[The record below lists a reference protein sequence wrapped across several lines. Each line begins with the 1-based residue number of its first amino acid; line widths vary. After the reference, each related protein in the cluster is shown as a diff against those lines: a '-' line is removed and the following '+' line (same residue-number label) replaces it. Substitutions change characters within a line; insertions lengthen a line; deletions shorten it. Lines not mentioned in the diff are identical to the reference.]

1 MSWPKLLILDCDGVL
16 VDSEPLAC
24 EADAAAVQ
32 IFGTKML
39 SSAQAM
45 KRFTGKSAAYMRDVL
60 THEFGVTDIDGCM
73 QKKDDILWELYREKL
88 HTTPGLLAA
97 LHKLREAGIAL
108 CVASNSGHQ
117 RLEHT
122 FAVTDLRAFFGNNI
136 FSAEDV
142 AHGKPAPDLHLYA
155 AARMGFKPTEALV
168 IDDSPSGIEGA
179 SAAGIRSLGF
189 IGTNR
194 LGKPWE
200 TALMAAGAQDL
211 ISSFDALLLKLGLCG
226 KFQSCTNDN
235 TASL

>member
-1 MSWPKLLILDCDGVL
+1 MPALPMSWPKLLILDCDGVL

-142 AHGKPAPDLHLYA
+142 AHGKPAPDLHLYDL
-155 AARMGFKPTEALV
+155 FISLV
-168 IDDSPSGIEGA
+168 T
-179 SAAGIRSLGF
+179 F
-189 IGTNR
+189 R
-194 LGKPWE
+194 LRQQG
-200 TALMAAGAQDL
+200 
-211 ISSFDALLLKLGLCG
+211 
-226 KFQSCTNDN
+226 
-235 TASL
+235 

>member
-1 MSWPKLLILDCDGVL
+1 MVACKKRTTFFGSCTAKNCTQRLVSLLH
-16 VDSEPLAC
+16 
-24 EADAAAVQ
+24 
-32 IFGTKML
+32 FTN
-39 SSAQAM
+39 SA
-45 KRFTGKSAAYMRDVL
+45 KR
-60 THEFGVTDIDGCM
+60 
-73 QKKDDILWELYREKL
+73 
-88 HTTPGLLAA
+88 
-97 LHKLREAGIAL
+97 GIAL

-211 ISSFDALLLKLGLCG
+211 ISSFDELLLKLGLCG

>member
-73 QKKDDILWELYREKL
+73 QKKDDILWGLYREKL

-97 LHKLREAGIAL
+97 LHKLREAGIP
-108 CVASNSGHQ
+108 VIS
-117 RLEHT
+117 EME
-122 FAVTDLRAFFGNNI
+122 FAGR
-136 FSAEDV
+136 
-142 AHGKPAPDLHLYA
+142 Y
-155 AARMGFKPTEALV
+155 
-168 IDDSPSGIEGA
+168 
-179 SAAGIRSLGF
+179 
-189 IGTNR
+189 
-194 LGKPWE
+194 LGKAR
-200 TALMAAGAQDL
+200 TICVTGSNGKTTTTSLIYKILRDAGYNVALGGNIGESFAYSVATGDYDWYVL
-211 ISSFDALLLKLGLCG
+211 ELSSFQLDGMFRFRAHIGVL
-226 KFQSCTNDN
+226 TNITPDPLDP
-235 TASL
+235 SLIPI

>member
-1 MSWPKLLILDCDGVL
+1 M
-16 VDSEPLAC
+16 
-24 EADAAAVQ
+24 Q

-73 QKKDDILWELYREKL
+73 QKKDDILWGLYREKL

-108 CVASNSGHQ
+108 CVASNSSHQ

-122 FAVTDLRAFFGNNI
+122 FAVTDLAAFFGKNV

-211 ISSFDALLLKLGLCG
+211 ISSFDELLLKLSLCG

>member
-60 THEFGVTDIDGCM
+60 THEFGVKDIDGCM
-73 QKKDDILWELYREKL
+73 QKKDDILWGLYREKL

-108 CVASNSGHQ
+108 CVASNRDRKS
-117 RLEHT
+117 
-122 FAVTDLRAFFGNNI
+122 V
-136 FSAEDV
+136 V
-142 AHGKPAPDLHLYA
+142 
-155 AARMGFKPTEALV
+155 
-168 IDDSPSGIEGA
+168 
-179 SAAGIRSLGF
+179 
-189 IGTNR
+189 
-194 LGKPWE
+194 
-200 TALMAAGAQDL
+200 
-211 ISSFDALLLKLGLCG
+211 
-226 KFQSCTNDN
+226 
-235 TASL
+235 

>member
-73 QKKDDILWELYREKL
+73 QKGRHSLGLYREKL

-108 CVASNSGHQ
+108 
-117 RLEHT
+117 
-122 FAVTDLRAFFGNNI
+122 
-136 FSAEDV
+136 
-142 AHGKPAPDLHLYA
+142 
-155 AARMGFKPTEALV
+155 
-168 IDDSPSGIEGA
+168 
-179 SAAGIRSLGF
+179 RSLQQRPS
-189 IGTNR
+189 T
-194 LGKPWE
+194 
-200 TALMAAGAQDL
+200 
-211 ISSFDALLLKLGLCG
+211 S
-226 KFQSCTNDN
+226 
-235 TASL
+235 

>member
-73 QKKDDILWELYREKL
+73 QKKDDILWGLYREKL

-108 CVASNSGHQ
+108 CVASNSSHQ

-122 FAVTDLRAFFGNNI
+122 FAV
-136 FSAEDV
+136 
-142 AHGKPAPDLHLYA
+142 
-155 AARMGFKPTEALV
+155 TEALV

-211 ISSFDALLLKLGLCG
+211 ISSFNELLLKLGLCG

>member
-73 QKKDDILWELYREKL
+73 QKKDDILWGLYREKL

-97 LHKLREAGIAL
+97 LHKLR
-108 CVASNSGHQ
+108 
-117 RLEHT
+117 
-122 FAVTDLRAFFGNNI
+122 D
-136 FSAEDV
+136 SA
-142 AHGKPAPDLHLYA
+142 
-155 AARMGFKPTEALV
+155 
-168 IDDSPSGIEGA
+168 
-179 SAAGIRSLGF
+179 
-189 IGTNR
+189 
-194 LGKPWE
+194 
-200 TALMAAGAQDL
+200 
-211 ISSFDALLLKLGLCG
+211 
-226 KFQSCTNDN
+226 
-235 TASL
+235 

>member
-60 THEFGVTDIDGCM
+60 THEFGVKDIDGCM
-73 QKKDDILWELYREKL
+73 QKKDDILWGLYREKL

-142 AHGKPAPDLHLYA
+142 
-155 AARMGFKPTEALV
+155 V
-168 IDDSPSGIEGA
+168 
-179 SAAGIRSLGF
+179 
-189 IGTNR
+189 
-194 LGKPWE
+194 E

-211 ISSFDALLLKLGLCG
+211 ISSFDELLLKLGLCG

>member
-108 CVASNSGHQ
+108 CVASNTLQ
-117 RLEHT
+117 VL
-122 FAVTDLRAFFGNNI
+122 
-136 FSAEDV
+136 
-142 AHGKPAPDLHLYA
+142 
-155 AARMGFKPTEALV
+155 
-168 IDDSPSGIEGA
+168 
-179 SAAGIRSLGF
+179 
-189 IGTNR
+189 
-194 LGKPWE
+194 
-200 TALMAAGAQDL
+200 
-211 ISSFDALLLKLGLCG
+211 
-226 KFQSCTNDN
+226 
-235 TASL
+235 

>member
-60 THEFGVTDIDGCM
+60 THEFGVKDID
-73 QKKDDILWELYREKL
+73 
-88 HTTPGLLAA
+88 
-97 LHKLREAGIAL
+97 AL

-211 ISSFDALLLKLGLCG
+211 ISSFDELLLKLGLCG

>member
-1 MSWPKLLILDCDGVL
+1 MGACKKRTTFFGGCTAKNCTQRLVSLL
-16 VDSEPLAC
+16 
-24 EADAAAVQ
+24 
-32 IFGTKML
+32 
-39 SSAQAM
+39 
-45 KRFTGKSAAYMRDVL
+45 
-60 THEFGVTDIDGCM
+60 
-73 QKKDDILWELYREKL
+73 
-88 HTTPGLLAA
+88 

-108 CVASNSGHQ
+108 CVASNSSHQ

-122 FAVTDLRAFFGNNI
+122 FAVTDLAAFSGKNV

-155 AARMGFKPTEALV
+155 TARMGFKPTEALV

-211 ISSFDALLLKLGLCG
+211 ISSFDELLLKLSLCG

>member
-122 FAVTDLRAFFGNNI
+122 FAVTDLRAFSATTSSALKMSLTANRRPI
-136 FSAEDV
+136 FTSMPQPEW
-142 AHGKPAPDLHLYA
+142 
-155 AARMGFKPTEALV
+155 ALNQL
-168 IDDSPSGIEGA
+168 
-179 SAAGIRSLGF
+179 RH
-189 IGTNR
+189 
-194 LGKPWE
+194 
-200 TALMAAGAQDL
+200 
-211 ISSFDALLLKLGLCG
+211 
-226 KFQSCTNDN
+226 
-235 TASL
+235 

>member
-1 MSWPKLLILDCDGVL
+1 MCIR
-16 VDSEPLAC
+16 DS
-24 EADAAAVQ
+24 
-32 IFGTKML
+32 
-39 SSAQAM
+39 
-45 KRFTGKSAAYMRDVL
+45 
-60 THEFGVTDIDGCM
+60 
-73 QKKDDILWELYREKL
+73 
-88 HTTPGLLAA
+88 
-97 LHKLREAGIAL
+97 
-108 CVASNSGHQ
+108 SNSGHQ

-122 FAVTDLRAFFGNNI
+122 FAVTDLAAFFGNNV

-211 ISSFDALLLKLGLCG
+211 ISSFDELLLKLGLCG